1 MASDEENEDEL
12 GMTEEQ
18 QGTLTGS
25 WYRIDA
31 YVLSLTS
38 RFCSA
43 QMALSL
49 SVAKPLLA
57 DLKPPVT
64 DEAIQE
70 SLWYYFFDVEKTVNY
85 IKAQRAKG

>member
-1 MASDEENEDEL
+1 
-12 GMTEEQ
+12 
-18 QGTLTGS
+18 
-25 WYRIDA
+25 
-31 YVLSLTS
+31 
-38 RFCSA
+38 
-43 QMALSL
+43 MALSL

-57 DLKPPVT
+57 DLKPSVT